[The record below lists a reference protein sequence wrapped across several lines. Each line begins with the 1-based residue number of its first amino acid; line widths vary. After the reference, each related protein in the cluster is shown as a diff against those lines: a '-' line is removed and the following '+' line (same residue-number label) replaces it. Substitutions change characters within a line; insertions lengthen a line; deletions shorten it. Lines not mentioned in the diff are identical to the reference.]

1 MEVSEIQLFQILRE
15 KVGDE
20 EAKTLAEYIEAK
32 VEKQC
37 NSKQKLLIN
46 NFDLDRKLELSK
58 LKTEFYLEINKSKI
72 ETIKLLFFVVIVL
85 VLIST
90 MLVGFGR

>member
-1 MEVSEIQLFQILRE
+1 MQVSEFQLFQILRE

-20 EAKTLAEYIEAK
+20 QAKTLAEHIRTK
-32 VEKQC
+32 VEKQS
-37 NSKQKLLIN
+37 NPKQKLSIS
-46 NFDLDRKLELSK
+46 NFDWDRKLELSK

-72 ETIKLLFFVVIVL
+72 ETIQLLFFVVIVL